1 MLQQTALSDPK
12 AEGLDVPAA
21 QSFTCSWAE
30 SGASSAWV
38 RMTGDLDRARVPE
51 LERTIRQAQLA
62 SRRVLLDLRELEF
75 VDYAGMHSI
84 LEAHQRAHRSGGQL
98 ALVRGSRRVN
108 RVFAL
113 TGLCDVLK
121 IVDLDPSEPPVQA
134 LLKFCGT
141 WDAA

>member
-1 MLQQTALSDPK
+1 MLLLHRSSTLP
-12 AEGLDVPAA
+12 P
-21 QSFTCSWAE
+21 
-30 SGASSAWV
+30 ASSCF
-38 RMTGDLDRARVPE
+38 LDQAGAPLTCATARP
-51 LERTIRQAQLA
+51 
-62 SRRVLLDLRELEF
+62 LLSVEG
-75 VDYAGMHSI
+75 A
-84 LEAHQRAHRSGGQL
+84 QRAHRSGGQL

-113 TGLCDVLK
+113 TGLCDVLE